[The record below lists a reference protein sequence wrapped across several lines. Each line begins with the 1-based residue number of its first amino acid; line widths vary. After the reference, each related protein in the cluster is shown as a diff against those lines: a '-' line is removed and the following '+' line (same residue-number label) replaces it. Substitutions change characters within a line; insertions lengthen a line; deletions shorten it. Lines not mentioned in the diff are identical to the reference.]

1 MGMPYHP
8 QAKLAEKSCFCSA
21 SLNRVRRF
29 AVLAFAKMGMP
40 YHPQAKLAKTSG
52 FCSASLNRIRRFAVL
67 AFAKMG
73 MPYHPQAK
81 LAQTSGF
88 CSASLNRIR
97 RFAVLAFTKM
107 GMPHHPQ
114 AKLAEKSCF
123 CSFSLDK
130 RSFLH
135 YHSSTLKYYVARKGA
150 ARLGSFRA
158 GHWFFMRTYSKITP
172 EGARDLLFEECR
184 ARREVQAKLSQVFT
198 LRGYREVIT
207 PGLEYFDVFNLP
219 GAAIPQQEMYKCT
232 DNHGRLVVFRPDST
246 LPIARMAASRL
257 QGWERPLR
265 FFYSQTIYRNRPD
278 LSGRS
283 DESAQMGI
291 ELMGAGGLRA
301 DLEAIATAVEAL
313 SACVP
318 DFRVEIGHA
327 RFFQALADQLPLSP
341 EEKEGL
347 RDTIESKNY
356 AALSERLDPLGD
368 LPAARAMAQLPR
380 LFGGEEALAGAE
392 RWFQDGETRDILE
405 SLKGLY
411 QALGQL
417 GLGDR
422 LMVDLGLVQR
432 NDYYTGVV
440 FSAYV
445 PQRGDAVLLGGR
457 YDGLCGKFGDPM
469 PAVGFSIDL
478 DAVADLNTA
487 LAGPAPVEALVYGEP
502 GFEMQGQKLV
512 SSLAGQGVLCESSL
526 FETEAETLE
535 YAKKRNIPTVYVVG
549 ENTREI
555 TLEGGKR

>member
-1 MGMPYHP
+1 
-8 QAKLAEKSCFCSA
+8 
-21 SLNRVRRF
+21 
-29 AVLAFAKMGMP
+29 
-40 YHPQAKLAKTSG
+40 
-52 FCSASLNRIRRFAVL
+52 
-67 AFAKMG
+67 
-73 MPYHPQAK
+73 
-81 LAQTSGF
+81 
-88 CSASLNRIR
+88 
-97 RFAVLAFTKM
+97 
-107 GMPHHPQ
+107 
-114 AKLAEKSCF
+114 
-123 CSFSLDK
+123 
-130 RSFLH
+130 
-135 YHSSTLKYYVARKGA
+135 
-150 ARLGSFRA
+150 
-158 GHWFFMRTYSKITP
+158 
-172 EGARDLLFEECR
+172 
-184 ARREVQAKLSQVFT
+184 
-198 LRGYREVIT
+198 
-207 PGLEYFDVFNLP
+207 
-219 GAAIPQQEMYKCT
+219 
-232 DNHGRLVVFRPDST
+232 
-246 LPIARMAASRL
+246 
-257 QGWERPLR
+257 
-265 FFYSQTIYRNRPD
+265 
-278 LSGRS
+278 
-283 DESAQMGI
+283 
-291 ELMGAGGLRA
+291 
-301 DLEAIATAVEAL
+301 LEAIATAVEAL
-313 SACVP
+313 SVCVP

-392 RWFQDGETRDILE
+392 RWFQDGETREILE

-478 DAVADLNTA
+478 DAVADLNAA

>member
-1 MGMPYHP
+1 MGMPCHP
-8 QAKLAEKSCFCSA
+8 QAKLGEKSC
-21 SLNRVRRF
+21 
-29 AVLAFAKMGMP
+29 
-40 YHPQAKLAKTSG
+40 

-81 LAQTSGF
+81 LAEKSGF

-97 RFAVLAFTKM
+97 RFAVLAFAKM
-107 GMPHHPQ
+107 GMPYHPQ

-347 RDTIESKNY
+347 WDTIESKNY

-392 RWFQDGETRDILE
+392 RWFQDGETREILE

-478 DAVADLNTA
+478 DAVADLNAA

-549 ENTREI
+549 ETTREI

>member
-1 MGMPYHP
+1 MGMPY
-8 QAKLAEKSCFCSA
+8 
-21 SLNRVRRF
+21 
-29 AVLAFAKMGMP
+29 
-40 YHPQAKLAKTSG
+40 
-52 FCSASLNRIRRFAVL
+52 
-67 AFAKMG
+67 
-73 MPYHPQAK
+73 
-81 LAQTSGF
+81 
-88 CSASLNRIR
+88 
-97 RFAVLAFTKM
+97 
-107 GMPHHPQ
+107 HPQ

-135 YHSSTLKYYVARKGA
+135 YHSSTLKHYVARKGA

-313 SACVP
+313 SVCVP

-392 RWFQDGETRDILE
+392 RWFQDGETREILE

>member
-21 SLNRVRRF
+21 SLNR
-29 AVLAFAKMGMP
+29 
-40 YHPQAKLAKTSG
+40 
-52 FCSASLNRIRRFAVL
+52 IRRFAVL
-67 AFAKMG
+67 AFA
-73 MPYHPQAK
+73 
-81 LAQTSGF
+81 
-88 CSASLNRIR
+88 
-97 RFAVLAFTKM
+97 KM

-478 DAVADLNTA
+478 DAVADLNAA

>member
-8 QAKLAEKSCFCSA
+8 QAKLVEEGS
-21 SLNRVRRF
+21 
-29 AVLAFAKMGMP
+29 
-40 YHPQAKLAKTSG
+40 

-67 AFAKMG
+67 A
-73 MPYHPQAK
+73 
-81 LAQTSGF
+81 
-88 CSASLNRIR
+88 SA
-97 RFAVLAFTKM
+97 KM

-313 SACVP
+313 SVCVP

-478 DAVADLNTA
+478 DAVADLNAA

-549 ENTREI
+549 ETTREI